1 MIENLPLKIDE
12 VGRVVIPKKIRIKY
26 EIKKDSFLLLKPLE
40 KGILFIKQNK
50 ENKISNLI
58 SKLDKIESIYKLD
71 FMILNQEK
79 IIYASKKLKFSKKSN
94 EEIKKLFTE
103 LEKNQRIDVEKLIFA
118 PNSHYYSLINFD
130 DYTKY
135 LFIIFYKDEKLKKI
149 ASLICD
155 LFS

>member
-12 VGRVVIPKKIRIKY
+12 VGRVVIPKKVRIKY
-26 EIKKDSFLLLKPLE
+26 ELKKDSFLLLKPQE
-40 KGILFIKQNK
+40 KSILFIKQNK

-58 SKLDKIESIYKLD
+58 NKLSKIEIIYEFD
-71 FMILNQEK
+71 FIVLNQEE
-79 IIYASKKLKFSKKSN
+79 IIYVSKNIKFFEQN
-94 EEIKKLFTE
+94 HEEIKELFTE
-103 LEKNQRIDVEKLIFA
+103 IEKTNKLDVKSLVF
-118 PNSHYYSLINFD
+118 PSDSYYYSLINFD

-135 LFIIFYKDEKLKKI
+135 LFIVFYKDEKNKKI